1 MAIDS
6 VPDWYKDA
14 VIYQVH
20 VKSFFDADNDGAG
33 DFPGITEK
41 LDYIASLGVNT
52 VWLLPFYPSP
62 RRDDGYDIAD
72 YRDIH
77 PQYGTFDDFRRF
89 IDAAH
94 ERGLRVVTE
103 LVVNHTSDQ
112 HPWFQRARRAPP
124 GSPERDFY
132 VWRDDDKGFGET
144 RIIFIDTE
152 KSNWAWDEVAGAYYW
167 HRFYSHQPDLN
178 FDNPEVM
185 RELMS
190 VLHFWLETGVDGLR
204 LDAVPYLVE
213 REGTN
218 NENLPETHDI
228 IRRIR
233 AEIDAR
239 YTDRMLLAE
248 ANQWPEDVQEYFGK
262 GDECH
267 MSFHFPLMP
276 RMYMAVAREDRYP
289 ITDILRQTPQ
299 IPDNCQWAIFLR
311 NHDELTLEMVTDQ
324 ERDYLWDVYASDPRA
339 RINLGIRRRL
349 APLMDRDRR
358 RIELMTNLLLSMP
371 GTPVMYYGDEIG
383 MGDNIFLGD
392 RDGVRTPM
400 QWSPDRNGGFSRADP
415 ARLILPPIM
424 DPLYGY
430 NAVNVEAQSADPHSL
445 LNWVRRMVGIR
456 QARRTFGRGE
466 LKFLYPGNRKVLA
479 YIRELEGESILCVSN
494 LSQTAQSVELDLAAY
509 ARRVPIE
516 LMGRTPF
523 PPVGELPYLV
533 TLPPYG
539 FFWFL
544 LAADAEVPAW
554 HTPQPVPMPDYI
566 TFVLRHG
573 LQSLLASEQR
583 ALLEGNVLPAYLPLR
598 RWFGSKGTALKQIAI
613 AAATPMPAGDGSAVF
628 AEISTGGEE
637 GDRYLIP
644 LALAWDAGPQIG
656 AATAQLALARAR
668 QVRRVGYLTDATS
681 QDAFV
686 RAVLAALLEGRRLPD
701 AEAGEVVFRPAPK
714 LGELELPAEA
724 EIGRSGFE
732 QSNTSVTVD
741 SKLVL
746 KFVRRTFP
754 GPHPE
759 AEMGRYLT
767 EVAGFAPI
775 AAFLG
780 DVVRVQPD
788 GSERLLAI
796 AQAFVRN
803 QGDGATWL
811 RDQLK
816 RALTT
821 PPAGGDLPEEDAAG
835 LMMPSRL
842 FITALG
848 TRIAQ
853 LHLALARPTADP
865 AFAPE
870 GMGAEDIDAWVAAA
884 EGEFAALSPQ
894 LQAMARG
901 DSGPAAALAADLLSR
916 SDELGALI
924 GGFRGSIGAGL
935 KTRIHG
941 DLHLGQVLVVAGD
954 AVIVDFEGEPS
965 RPLDERRAKS
975 APARD
980 VAGML
985 RSFDYAARMVVAEI
999 EASHTADGAATI
1011 AAALEWRA
1019 EAVDL
1024 FLDAYFETI
1033 GDHPVWPRE
1042 HAGRETLIVFFTL
1055 WKAIYEL
1062 GYELG
1067 NRPQW
1072 ANLPLQAILD
1082 LLGRAR

>member
-1 MAIDS
+1 MPIETD
-6 VPDWYKDA
+6 PDWYKDA

-20 VKSFFDADNDGAG
+20 VKSFFDANNDGFG
-33 DFPGITEK
+33 DFPGITGK

-77 PQYGTFDDFRRF
+77 PQYGTFEDFRRF
-89 IDAAH
+89 VDAAH
-94 ERGLRVVTE
+94 ERGLRVITE

-112 HPWFQRARRAPP
+112 HPWFQRARRAPK
-124 GSPERDFY
+124 GSVERDFY

-144 RIIFIDTE
+144 RIIFLDTE

-218 NENLPETHDI
+218 NENLPETHEI

-233 AEIDAR
+233 AEIDSR

-289 ITDILRQTPQ
+289 ITDILRQTPR
-299 IPDNCQWAIFLR
+299 IPDSCQWAIFLR

-324 ERDYLWDVYASDPRA
+324 ERDYLWGVYASDPRA

-349 APLMDRDRR
+349 GPLMDRDRR

-371 GTPVMYYGDEIG
+371 GTPVLYYGDEIG

-415 ARLILPPIM
+415 ARLVLPPVM

-456 QARRTFGRGE
+456 QSRRTFGRGE

-479 YIRELEGESILCVSN
+479 YIREFEGESILCVSN
-494 LSQTAQSVELDLAAY
+494 LAQTAQSVELDLAAY
-509 ARRVPIE
+509 AKRVPIE

-554 HTPQPVPMPDYI
+554 HTPQPVPMPDYV

-573 LQSLLASEQR
+573 LQSLLAAEPR

-598 RWFGSKGTALKQIAI
+598 RWFATKSSALKQASL
-613 AAATPMPAGDGSAVF
+613 AAATLMPAGEGSAVF
-628 AEISTGGEE
+628 AEVATGGAE

-644 LALAWDAGPQIG
+644 LALAWDSGPQVG

-681 QDAFV
+681 QDAFI
-686 RAVLAALLEGRRLPD
+686 RATVTALREGRRLADP
-701 AEAGEVVFRPAPK
+701 EAGDILFRPSPK
-714 LGELELPAEA
+714 LAELDFAPDA

-732 QSNTSVTVD
+732 QSNTSVVLD

-767 EVAGFAPI
+767 EAAGFTAV
-775 AAFLG
+775 ATFLG
-780 DVVRVQPD
+780 DVVRVEPD
-788 GSERLLAI
+788 GTERLLAV

-803 QGDGATWL
+803 QGDAATWL

-816 RALTT
+816 RALTE
-821 PPAGGDLPEEDAAG
+821 PMPAADVPEDEAAG
-835 LMMPSRL
+835 LLTPSRL
-842 FITALG
+842 FVTALG
-848 TRIAQ
+848 TRVAEM
-853 LHLALARPTADP
+853 HRALASASAEPD
-865 AFAPE
+865 FEPE
-870 GMGAEDIDAWVAAA
+870 PLEAAGAEGWVAAA
-884 EGEFAALSPQ
+884 EQEFDALKPTIEVI
-894 LQAMARG
+894 ARDDG
-901 DSGPAAALAADLLSR
+901 GPVGTLATELLSR
-916 SDELGALI
+916 EAALRAAFA
-924 GGFRGSIGAGL
+924 GFRGLLGGGL
-935 KTRIHG
+935 ATRIHG

-965 RPLDERRAKS
+965 RPLAERRAKS
-975 APARD
+975 SPARD

-985 RSFDYAARMVVAEI
+985 RSFDYVARMVVAEI
-999 EASHTADGAATI
+999 ATSQAAD
-1011 AAALEWRA
+1011 A
-1019 EAVDL
+1019 EAVLASAMQWRDEAVQR
-1024 FLDAYFETI
+1024 FRAAYFETL
-1033 GDHPVWPRE
+1033 DDSPAWPRD
-1042 HAGRETLIVFFTL
+1042 AAAREELMAFFIL

-1067 NRPQW
+1067 NRPHW
-1072 ANLPLQAILD
+1072 AYLPLQAILD
-1082 LLGRAR
+1082 ILERRR